1 MIKSMD
7 EGISVSKKMKT
18 LFYPEYHRL
27 EINNQPI
34 PDYSDNEVLLKVSA
48 CGICGSELETFKT
61 KSSRRIPPL
70 IMGHEFCGEVVAVG
84 KLVKD
89 WQPGMPAVSNSIVS
103 CGHCNMCISG
113 HTNLCVNRQVFGMH
127 RKGAFAEYVNVPASC
142 LIPLAA
148 ETDPRQACLTEPLA
162 NGVHMVRLTE
172 HVKMKNILVIGA
184 GPIGLMTQQAFQTL
198 RNVNTVVM
206 DIREERIA
214 VAKKLGAVSVINPS
228 TQKVSD
234 CIAEATSGTGFDL
247 VVDAVGSAQTNTTG
261 LQAVKQGG
269 TMVMIGLH
277 ENNKSISS
285 YDLVLPEK
293 QVMGSY
299 AATQKDMQDALQLI
313 EEKRVDTGS
322 WIHYYDLNDGVQ
334 AFYDMMDAKENHI
347 KSVLIIGKK

>member
-1 MIKSMD
+1 
-7 EGISVSKKMKT
+7 MKT
-18 LFYPEYHRL
+18 LFYPEYDRL

-34 PDYSDNEVLLKVSA
+34 PDYSDNEVLLKVAA

-61 KSSRRIPPL
+61 RSSRRIPPL
-70 IMGHEFCGEVVAVG
+70 IMGHEFCGEVAAVG
-84 KLVKD
+84 KQVKD
-89 WQPGMPAVSNSIVS
+89 WKPGMLAVSNSIVS

-148 ETDPRQACLTEPLA
+148 ETDVRHACLTEPLA

-172 HVKMKNILVIGA
+172 HVKMKHVLVIGA
-184 GPIGLMTQQAFQTL
+184 GPIGLMTQQAFQSM
-198 RNVNTVVM
+198 RNVDTVVM

-214 VAKKLGAVSVINPS
+214 EAKKLGAAAVINPA
-228 TQKVSD
+228 TQQVSNCLAD
-234 CIAEATSGTGFDL
+234 VTSGSGFDL

-269 TMVMIGLH
+269 VMLMIGLH
-277 ENNKSISS
+277 ENNKSFSS
-285 YDLVLPEK
+285 YDLILPEK

-313 EEKRVDTGS
+313 ERKCVDVSS
-322 WIHYYDLNDGVQ
+322 WVHYYDLSRGVE
-334 AFYDMMDAKENHI
+334 AFYDMLEAKEGHI
-347 KSVLIIGKK
+347 KSVLVMQHR